1 MEGNSEISMQYGTFV
16 SKSQSNSYGR
26 LHELFSPCSLIFL
39 TSLIR
44 GPMKAIGRM
53 EVCGGQT
60 SRTKAEPRS
69 YEKTMEEGARER
81 LKRVSVFFPLP
92 PPPSFSSLTSFQL
105 SHGCI
110 PYFTK
115 HKRTHPLETKQNKTA
130 ATYAG

>member
-1 MEGNSEISMQYGTFV
+1 MSRNSHFLSCLLLFATFQKNLRFIGACV
-16 SKSQSNSYGR
+16 VGGF
-26 LHELFSPCSLIFL
+26 LVCFSFVFRKL
-39 TSLIR
+39 R
-44 GPMKAIGRM
+44 
-53 EVCGGQT
+53 GQT